1 MGDQCTLG
9 PANNEFGYNEHP
21 AITSRF
27 LCIKVIDCSVKK
39 FGYNGHPFITS
50 SFFCIVIFVVSAT
63 QCLPIRLAM
72 SSVIETCLPN
82 IFSVRNVVGSPVGRH
97 LGSRHP
103 PRWQTPPPCWQTPA
117 REAYCSRRYA
127 SYWNAF
133 L

>member
-9 PANNEFGYNEHP
+9 PANNEFVYNEHP

-50 SFFCIVIFVVSAT
+50 SFFYIVIFVVSGT

-82 IFSVRNVVGSPVGRH
+82 IFTVRNVVGSPVGKH
-97 LGSRHP
+97 PGGRHP
-103 PRWQTPPPCWQTPA
+103 LPRWQTPA